1 MGDVVH
7 LPLPEGHRASPPWEN
22 NRGRNG
28 LSGLVALGKSDAS
41 RALGSFRPSK
51 ATIADSQHMRNSLS
65 VCAPVRAC
73 STMKK
78 RASMEFFHKIFFPR
92 SLVVIGVSE
101 RPDNLAR
108 FIIANLRAFGYAGDL
123 YAVGRRPG
131 KIYDI
136 PIVASLDEV
145 PDGLDLAVILTPA
158 ETVPALVERC
168 GQKNIFQI
176 VIESGGFSEFSERG
190 RQLEEELKGIARR
203 YGIRFVGP
211 NCISVINLDT
221 GLCLPF
227 APIDP
232 RSTRRGSASVISQ
245 SGGIS
250 ITYLDKLSA
259 AGVGVSKVV
268 SIGNKTDLDETDYL
282 EYLLGDSQTKILCLY
297 LESVSDGRRLLEL
310 ARLSQKPIIVHKAN
324 RGQASRSIAFS
335 HTAALA
341 SDDRI
346 VTGAFRQAG
355 ILRAESFNEAVAMA
369 QGLTLPPVR
378 GDNLVII
385 SRSGGH
391 AVVAA
396 DAAERYGFRVAELP
410 QDFAERVRAL
420 FRADVIRPTN
430 PLDLGTIF
438 DFDLYARIVEGS
450 LQALAP
456 DAVVL
461 INTYSALEA
470 PRARQL
476 AHRVEEIMSDSKTP
490 IALCVF
496 AQGDEAQEL
505 QRELSIPVF
514 TEIESAMC
522 GLAASRTWHHRAGRD
537 LKFDSFQFSSLTYR
551 NRRYGQVLTAD
562 RALRLCQEYGIPVA
576 PWHAVETPEEAARA
590 AERLGYPVALKILS
604 AEITHKTDVGG
615 VVLNLSDA
623 DAVRGAAQTLL
634 SQFAGVRLLVQRMVA
649 DKVELIVGGKH
660 DSTFGPVVMV
670 GFGGVLTEILGDVA
684 FRVAPLSLKDAEA
697 MLAELRGRSLLERVR
712 GQEALDRTALVQA
725 VLAVS
730 RLITENEQIVELEIN
745 PLMVLPSGV
754 LAVDAR
760 ALIANASAS
769 TASPP

>member
-1 MGDVVH
+1 
-7 LPLPEGHRASPPWEN
+7 
-22 NRGRNG
+22 
-28 LSGLVALGKSDAS
+28 
-41 RALGSFRPSK
+41 
-51 ATIADSQHMRNSLS
+51 
-65 VCAPVRAC
+65 
-73 STMKK
+73 
-78 RASMEFFHKIFFPR
+78 MEFFHKIFSPR

-101 RPDNLAR
+101 RLDNLAR

-131 KIYDI
+131 RIYDI

-232 RSTRRGSASVISQ
+232 RGTRRGSASVISQ

-259 AGVGVSKVV
+259 AGVGVSKVI
-268 SIGNKTDLDETDYL
+268 SIGNKADLDETDYL
-282 EYLLGDSQTKILCLY
+282 AYLLEDPQTKIVCLY
-297 LESVSDGRRLLEL
+297 LESISDGQGLVEL
-310 ARLSQKPIIVHKAN
+310 ARSSQKPIIVHKAN

-369 QGLTLPPVR
+369 QGLTLPPVQ

-396 DAAERYGFRVAELP
+396 DAAGHYGFHLAELP
-410 QDFAERVRAL
+410 HNLIERVRAL
-420 FRADVIRPTN
+420 FRADVIRLTN

-438 DFDLYARIVEGS
+438 DFDLYAHIVEEC
-450 LQALAP
+450 LHTLAP
-456 DAVVL
+456 DAIVL

-476 AHRVEEIMSDSKTP
+476 AHRVEEIMHDSGTP

-496 AQGDEAQEL
+496 AQGGEAQEL

-514 TEIESAMC
+514 TEIEAAFC
-522 GLAASRTWHHRAGRD
+522 GLAASRRWHQRRERP
-537 LKFDSFQFSSLTYR
+537 KVFSKTVPSARTTVTLP
-551 NRRYGQVLTAD
+551 GEGILTAE
-562 RALRLCQEYGIPVA
+562 RALQLCQEQGIAVA
-576 PWHAVETPEEAARA
+576 PWEVVETPEAAVRA
-590 AERLGYPVALKILS
+590 ADSLGYPVALKIIS
-604 AEITHKTDVGG
+604 SEIVHKTDAGG
-615 VVLNLSDA
+615 VVLNLLSA
-623 DAVRGAAQTLL
+623 EAVHRAAQAFLTR
-634 SQFAGVRLLVQRMVA
+634 FAAKVMVQRMVT
-649 DKVELIVGGKH
+649 DGVELIVGGKR
-660 DSTFGPVVMV
+660 DPAFGPVVMV
-670 GFGGVLTEILGDVA
+670 GLGGIFTEIFDDVA
-684 FRVAPLSLKDAEA
+684 FRVAPLTPEDADD
-697 MLAELRGRSLLERVR
+697 MLSELRGRSLLEGVR
-712 GQEALDRTALVQA
+712 GRDAVDRAALVQTI
-725 VLAVS
+725 LAIS
-730 RLITENEQIVELEIN
+730 RIMIENEQIAELEIN
-745 PLMVLPSGV
+745 PLIVLSSGA

-760 ALIANASAS
+760 VLLTTDASAS